1 MSKLPTIAG
10 LEPKTF
16 EAAKRAIRETIAPRW
31 KLYVLSIFFMIAAA
45 GFTGGL
51 AWSTKLI
58 VNDVFV
64 ADDAQNAIWVAF
76 VVIGVSLGKGVS
88 QYLANVL
95 AEQFTRTISADYQ
108 RKIFHKLLHRPIPE
122 FTGVHPSRFMAQVTT
137 FGNATA
143 QAVVT
148 LSSKMVMDIITLVA
162 LIAVMIFQD
171 PVMTLG
177 CAVMFPL
184 IFYLVGLL
192 TNRIRGLA
200 RSEAELSGT
209 VGAIGIEALQGI
221 KTVKSYGLESKTH
234 DRFVKAVDELQGR
247 MVKIAR
253 TQHMTVPLMEVIG
266 GMVIGSF
273 VIYASYQTIVNGKTP
288 GEFTAFITAF
298 LLAYQPAERIS
309 QLMVVLHKNLAQSEQ
324 MFALLDA
331 PEPAKGE
338 QAGTLQGAQA
348 SIRFQDVAF
357 DYGADKPALNG
368 ITAEIQPG
376 ERVAIVGRSGAG
388 KTTLI
393 DLVQGFYA
401 ATSGKISIG
410 GVDVTTLPQTELRSN
425 LALIS
430 QEVFL
435 FDGTIRENI
444 RDGNPSASDA
454 DIEDAARRAQVTT
467 FASKL
472 DKGLDTP
479 IGANGSNLSGG
490 QKQRIGIARALVKH
504 AKVYIFD
511 EATSALDGE
520 NERAIMA
527 STLGQDKG
535 STTLFI
541 THRPSTLEWV
551 DRIMVLEDGQLVGFD
566 NHANLVKNSEAY
578 RTLFNLAVKAEEKP
592 KSRYAK
598 MLSVIFRT
606 QRL

>member
-1 MSKLPTIAG
+1 
-10 LEPKTF
+10 
-16 EAAKRAIRETIAPRW
+16 
-31 KLYVLSIFFMIAAA
+31 
-45 GFTGGL
+45 
-51 AWSTKLI
+51 
-58 VNDVFV
+58 
-64 ADDAQNAIWVAF
+64 
-76 VVIGVSLGKGVS
+76 
-88 QYLANVL
+88 
-95 AEQFTRTISADYQ
+95 
-108 RKIFHKLLHRPIPE
+108 
-122 FTGVHPSRFMAQVTT
+122 
-137 FGNATA
+137 
-143 QAVVT
+143 
-148 LSSKMVMDIITLVA
+148 
-162 LIAVMIFQD
+162 
-171 PVMTLG
+171 
-177 CAVMFPL
+177 
-184 IFYLVGLL
+184 
-192 TNRIRGLA
+192 
-200 RSEAELSGT
+200 
-209 VGAIGIEALQGI
+209 
-221 KTVKSYGLESKTH
+221 
-234 DRFVKAVDELQGR
+234 
-247 MVKIAR
+247 
-253 TQHMTVPLMEVIG
+253 
-266 GMVIGSF
+266 
-273 VIYASYQTIVNGKTP
+273 
-288 GEFTAFITAF
+288 
-298 LLAYQPAERIS
+298 
-309 QLMVVLHKNLAQSEQ
+309 MVVLHKNLAQSEQ